1 MVEKEKVE
9 KKVEGEGVVVAEIE
23 PGFLLWLTKELAK
36 RYEVEV
42 NVGKTKTKW
51 VKVPRK

>member
-1 MVEKEKVE
+1 MQGQEVVE
-9 KKVEGEGVVVAEIE
+9 KKVQGEGVVVAQIE
-23 PGFLLWLTKELAK
+23 PQFLAWLTKELAK

>member
-9 KKVEGEGVVVAEIE
+9 KKVEGVIVAEIE
-23 PGFLLWLTKELAK
+23 PTFLAWFTRELTK

-51 VKVPRK
+51 VKVQS